1 MIWPRI
7 YTDETQIKM
16 LEIEES
22 GEGKLLHEETTRR
35 IIGAAF
41 EVHDQLGYD
50 FWSESINV
58 RCK

>member
-1 MIWPRI
+1 
-7 YTDETQIKM
+7 M

-35 IIGAAF
+35 QRGGSSEPLSKFMINSAM
-41 EVHDQLGYD
+41 D